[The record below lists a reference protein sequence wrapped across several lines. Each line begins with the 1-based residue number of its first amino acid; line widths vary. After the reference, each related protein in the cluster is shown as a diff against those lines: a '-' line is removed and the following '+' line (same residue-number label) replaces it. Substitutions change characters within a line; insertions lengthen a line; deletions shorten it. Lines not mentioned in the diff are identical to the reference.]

1 LSSQDR
7 FTGGAKTWSTRAG
20 GATPSRSNLG
30 PKWLSSGLRAGK
42 MDDNLFIERMQPN
55 PLLWEDN
62 DTLRFVLHVR
72 EITMLGNVTQVAD
85 SKRSWNL

>member
-1 LSSQDR
+1 
-7 FTGGAKTWSTRAG
+7 
-20 GATPSRSNLG
+20 
-30 PKWLSSGLRAGK
+30 LRAGK

-72 EITMLGNVTQVAD
+72 EITMLGNATQVAD
-85 SKRSWNL
+85 SKRAWNL